1 MVTTLTYGKKDVKV
15 DEIVTDLLGHE
26 LRRKNNL
33 SKESSEGAFVVRGDH
48 NTEDKKG
55 NMKKKGP
62 KC

>member
-1 MVTTLTYGKKDVKV
+1 MKLLLHYSVMSKGGRIIYLKDP
-15 DEIVTDLLGHE
+15 
-26 LRRKNNL
+26 
-33 SKESSEGAFVVRGDH
+33 SEGAFVVRGDH